1 MIAIAQ
7 GSSEKNISVV
17 IKTKEMNQATSSVH
31 DAFFSSSNQI
41 SIAILG
47 YGSIGQELHQQIL
60 NERKECKQQWAAR
73 SPSMGHV
80 V

>member
-17 IKTKEMNQATSSVH
+17 IKTEEMNQATSSVH
-31 DAFFSSSNQI
+31 DAFFSSSSQI

-60 NERKECKQQWAAR
+60 NERKEILER
-73 SPSMGHV
+73 ENISLDII
-80 V
+80 